1 MKTNDNSQKAQNF
14 KRISEN
20 RVNKILVLFEQ
31 LKNLTNHSFYEY
43 SNNDINQMFSL
54 LKKELEKTENIL
66 LDAND
71 PNKKKRF
78 KL

>member
-1 MKTNDNSQKAQNF
+1 MKTNDNSLKAQNF

-43 SNNDINQMFSL
+43 SNNDINKIFSL
-54 LKKELEKTENIL
+54 LKTELEKTENIL

>member
-1 MKTNDNSQKAQNF
+1 MKTNDNSLKAQNF

-43 SNNDINQMFSL
+43 SNNDINKIFSL

>member
-20 RVNKILVLFEQ
+20 RVKKILVLFEQ

-43 SNNDINQMFSL
+43 SNNDINKMFSL

>member
-43 SNNDINQMFSL
+43 SNNDINKIFSL

>member
-43 SNNDINQMFSL
+43 SNNDINKIFSL

-66 LDAND
+66 LDAKKKK
-71 PNKKKRF
+71 KKKRF

>member
-43 SNNDINQMFSL
+43 SNNDINKMFSL